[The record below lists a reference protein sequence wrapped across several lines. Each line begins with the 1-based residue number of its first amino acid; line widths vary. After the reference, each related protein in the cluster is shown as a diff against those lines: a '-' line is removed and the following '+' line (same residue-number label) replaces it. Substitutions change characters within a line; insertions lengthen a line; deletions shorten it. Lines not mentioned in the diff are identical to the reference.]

1 MTKLHIKES
10 DREIMSK
17 AIESNLAVLLV
28 GDTGCGKCLGRGT
41 PVLMYDGTVR
51 KVEDIKVGE
60 LIMGDDSTPR
70 TIISLARGRENM
82 YKVIPTKGD
91 FYVVNE
97 SHILSL
103 KKSGGKNNT
112 PKNVVY
118 SYKKISEIKKM
129 NIKDVKKE
137 IFNNYEKIFW

>member
-112 PKNVVY
+112 PKNV
-118 SYKKISEIKKM
+118 EAGDKM
-129 NIKDVKKE
+129 IIEGGGIEFEDLL
-137 IFNNYEKIFW
+137 NN